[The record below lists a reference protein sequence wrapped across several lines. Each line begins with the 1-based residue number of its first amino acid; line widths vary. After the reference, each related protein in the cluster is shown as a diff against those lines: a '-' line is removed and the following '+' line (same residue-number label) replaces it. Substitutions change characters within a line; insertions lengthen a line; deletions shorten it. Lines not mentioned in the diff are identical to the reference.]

1 MAEFIGQDKS
11 HGTAY
16 AEGMDAVGKPIPD
29 FRRDAA
35 YEHCKAMGL
44 GSADAMACVS
54 ETSEQLERDKPHEA
68 RGRAMKYVD
77 LIGSYRIFA
86 VLLTGDK
93 PKTD

>member
-1 MAEFIGQDKS
+1 MAEFLQQDRT
-11 HGTAY
+11 HDPAY
-16 AEGMDAVGKPIPD
+16 DDGFSAMGKPIPD

-54 ETSEQLERDKPHEA
+54 ETAEQLERDKPHEA

-93 PKTD
+93 PKQD